1 MRDAS
6 GRYRT
11 GQRIGRFWDKV
22 EANPKVVA
30 VLLASVVA
38 LGLLIWCLWDEI
50 VLGFRT
56 DRPPFDQSKVLR
68 VPPEGKVRSERTV
81 WISPN
86 PRKSL
91 NRHDAKAAKDAT
103 FRSFHRRTREP
114 VPGAFRSFVPFP
126 PIGHFLLAFLA
137 TWRLTI
143 VKNFGLGLALVKA
156 QALTLLMCSQ
166 ILALELRRVGLL
178 LEGLICLLS
187 QQNICVSPGG
197 VLYVQR

>member
-56 DRPPFDQSKVLR
+56 DRPPFDQSKVLQ

-81 WISPN
+81 WISFGQGSRPHLAYVFPN
-86 PRKSL
+86 PCSGAKKSGL
-91 NRHDAKAAKDAT
+91 IIRGSDLPAESAEHMCVSRWGIVRPEMIT
-103 FRSFHRRTREP
+103 RTLWGAPIRARE
-114 VPGAFRSFVPFP
+114 
-126 PIGHFLLAFLA
+126 
-137 TWRLTI
+137 
-143 VKNFGLGLALVKA
+143 
-156 QALTLLMCSQ
+156 
-166 ILALELRRVGLL
+166 VGLL
-178 LEGLICLLS
+178 IPFRWRILHFGFPFYRVPRSAFFLACGDLNMPS
-187 QQNICVSPGG
+187 KK
-197 VLYVQR
+197 